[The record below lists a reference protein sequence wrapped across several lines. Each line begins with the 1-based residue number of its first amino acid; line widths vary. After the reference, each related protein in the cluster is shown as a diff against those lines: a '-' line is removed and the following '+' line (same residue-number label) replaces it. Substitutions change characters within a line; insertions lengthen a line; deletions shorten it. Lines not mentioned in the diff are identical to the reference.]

1 MTRPTETVPRGPRP
15 GPATLLPL
23 LLLVAT
29 LGACAPATTPSPSAA
44 APSAT
49 APPSATPSETTSPAP
64 TPSATVP
71 PAATPTAPPT
81 ATPTPSPTASPAAF
95 ACTRLPYVRHSG
107 SFAVRMSDVR
117 VGRHPG
123 FDRIVYEFRVGKR
136 PVIAVSPTQPPFKL
150 DPSDLPVTIAGS
162 AFIKIRLTSILNE
175 TMPASKLDQKPGY
188 PMLLE
193 LRETAGYEGDSTW
206 IAGLSGP
213 ACVRVSILDAPSRLV
228 IDIRPA
234 TP

>member
-1 MTRPTETVPRGPRP
+1 
-15 GPATLLPL
+15 
-23 LLLVAT
+23 
-29 LGACAPATTPSPSAA
+29 
-44 APSAT
+44 
-49 APPSATPSETTSPAP
+49 
-64 TPSATVP
+64 
-71 PAATPTAPPT
+71 
-81 ATPTPSPTASPAAF
+81 
-95 ACTRLPYVRHSG
+95 
-107 SFAVRMSDVR
+107 MSDVR

-123 FDRIVYEFRVGKR
+123 YDRIVYEFRAGKR
-136 PVIAVSPTQPPFKL
+136 PVIAVSPTEPPFKL